1 MKFRI
6 LAYLFFFVGIAD
18 LFIKIFYGNIFSDLT
33 EDYYE
38 IANPILVFTPV
49 LFFSIGGIFLK
60 ESKVSLTL
68 ENFGTSR
75 IKYYSPQ
82 FICLSVVVLI
92 FLFFTFN
99 AQMNM
104 ENRGIDFGFGFL
116 TQEASFEMQFS
127 LMDYDGQDPYW
138 WAYVVALLNTLLVAV
153 LGIIFCTIIGVIVGI
168 ARLSPNFLIRNSA
181 AWYVEF
187 FRNIPLL
194 LQIFFWYYAALRAL
208 PLPQDASPLF
218 GVTYLTIKGYYMPA
232 FIWNNL
238 NIFLYSILAAIIAI
252 IFTRYYANKLR
263 DNEGKQIPVFYI
275 SLIIL
280 IILPALTFLAGGV
293 SLTFEIPVLKQLSAT
308 SFIYDGGIAVPPELI
323 ALTLALSLYT
333 ATFVAECVRAGI
345 QGISKGQKEAAA
357 SLGLT
362 PNQVLKLVIMPQA
375 LRIIIP
381 PTTNQYLNLTKNS
394 SLAAAI
400 AYPDLVLVFAGT
412 ALMQTGRAIEIV
424 SITML
429 TYLSISLAIA
439 ALMNW
444 YNKLIEIKE
453 K

>member
-6 LAYLFFFVGIAD
+6 LSYLFFFIGCLD
-18 LFIKIFYGNIFSDLT
+18 LLVKILYGNIFSDFT
-33 EDYYE
+33 ENYYE

-49 LFFSIGGIFLK
+49 LFFSIGGVFLK
-60 ESKVSLTL
+60 ESKVNMSI

-75 IKYYSPQ
+75 LKYYSPQ
-82 FICLSVVVLI
+82 FICLAVVVLI

-99 AQMNM
+99 AQINM
-104 ENRGIDFGFGFL
+104 ENRGIDFGFSFL
-116 TQEASFEMQFS
+116 NQEASFDMQFS

-153 LGIIFCTIIGVIVGI
+153 LGIIFCTIIGVIIGI

-208 PLPQDASPLF
+208 PLPQDATPLF

-238 NIFLYSILAAIIAI
+238 NIFIYSLMAALIAI
-252 IFTRYYANKLR
+252 IFVRYYAIKLR
-263 DNEGKQIPVFYI
+263 DTEGKQLPVFYI
-275 SLIIL
+275 SIIL
-280 IILPALTFLAGGV
+280 LIFLPLLAFLFGGV
-293 SLTFEIPVLKQLSAT
+293 SLNFELPVLKQLSAT

>member
-116 TQEASFEMQFS
+116 TQEASFDMQFS

-252 IFTRYYANKLR
+252 IFIRYYANKLR

-308 SFIYDGGIAVPPELI
+308 SFIYDGGVAVPPELI

-429 TYLSISLAIA
+429 SLIH
-439 ALMNW
+439 
-444 YNKLIEIKE
+444 I
-453 K
+453 